1 MDEEE
6 VLFVVLMDGGAGV
19 WVLVMVDEEVL
30 VVLDVGELVMVKDG
44 VLVVLDEEEL
54 LSQGT

>member
-30 VVLDVGELVMVKDG
+30 GTL
-44 VLVVLDEEEL
+44 
-54 LSQGT
+54 QGTRMYFGLVLSS

>member
-1 MDEEE
+1 MLVDD
-6 VLFVVLMDGGAGV
+6 VGV
-19 WVLVMVDEEVL
+19 WVLVMVNEEVL